1 MVLKLPMVAFLSV
14 YLRSYLT
21 STIHVETQMP
31 SEIVRPVRDDELA
44 AVLRLWQLAAVTPPS
59 VSDSIEGLTRLL
71 HEPVNSLDTRAKTV
85 TVRNRHEEIAPTI
98 SSVGFAVNCSAN

>member
-1 MVLKLPMVAFLSV
+1 MVLKRPMVAFLSV

-44 AVLRLWQLAAVTPPS
+44 AVLRLWQLAAVKPPS
-59 VSDSIEGLTRLL
+59 VSDSIAGLTRLL
-71 HEPVNSLDTRAKTV
+71 HEPAALLLVA
-85 TVRNRHEEIAPTI
+85 TI
-98 SSVGFAVNCSAN
+98 DDQIVGSVSADGTAGGG